1 MGISWQ
7 AMMGF
12 NFVFDSFDVIG
23 SRDGEVEA
31 VVLDAIYDSGSPN
44 NLQTNCYSSCA
55 KHVTNEQLQG
65 FGASLSGATTTAAF
79 CVSIRYMDRAS
90 KT

>member
-1 MGISWQ
+1 
-7 AMMGF
+7 MGF

-44 NLQTNCYSSCA
+44 NLQTHCYSSCA
-55 KHVTNEQLQG
+55 KRVTNEQLQV
-65 FGASLSGATTTAAF
+65 FGAYYQERLPQPLSVSLLG
-79 CVSIRYMDRAS
+79 I
-90 KT
+90 